1 MAKLLVL
8 EDDNTFS
15 TILKGFL
22 KKHNHEVTVADTVA
36 KATQAF
42 QESISERRP
51 FEALLL
57 DYRLPDGSAMDFIR
71 NTEQIVKST
80 PQYPF
85 PPAMIMTSVNDIRT
99 AVNALRSGVQDYITK
114 PVHHEELLPRLNE
127 LLERKPENTVQE
139 TLVKRKAPELVKL
152 PQGKSEIAK
161 KLYKYVE
168 LVGPTDLSVIIQG
181 ESGSGKEHIA
191 RAIHDLSPRRDKP
204 FVAIDCGALS
214 NELATSEFFGYKKGA
229 FTGAVQDKVGQFEMA
244 DGGTLFLDEIGNLSY
259 EIQIKLLRVIQERV
273 LTPVGG
279 LTPVKIDVRLIVAT
293 NYDLMTGAQSGEFRE
308 DLYHRLNEFK
318 IYVPPLRERIE
329 DLNLFI
335 NYFIEKTNYEL
346 GKNVTH
352 FSPELMTMLY
362 RYDWPGNLRE
372 LGNVIKRLI
381 LLTPEGEAATVDAL
395 PEDMRYSI
403 LKSAPP
409 KTNAANLK
417 KLQEEHEKEMITNVL
432 HQVRFNK
439 SKAARILQIDR
450 KTLYYKLEK
459 YQIN

>member
-22 KKHNHEVTVADTVA
+22 KKHNHEVTVTDTVA

-42 QESISERRP
+42 QESISEKRP

-191 RAIHDLSPRRDKP
+191 RAIHDLSPRKDKP

>member
-1 MAKLLVL
+1 EPAVYC
-8 EDDNTFS
+8 
-15 TILKGFL
+15 
-22 KKHNHEVTVADTVA
+22 A
-36 KATQAF
+36 
-42 QESISERRP
+42 SI
-51 FEALLL
+51 
-57 DYRLPDGSAMDFIR
+57 
-71 NTEQIVKST
+71 
-80 PQYPF
+80 
-85 PPAMIMTSVNDIRT
+85 
-99 AVNALRSGVQDYITK
+99 
-114 PVHHEELLPRLNE
+114 
-127 LLERKPENTVQE
+127 
-139 TLVKRKAPELVKL
+139 
-152 PQGKSEIAK
+152 QGKK
-161 KLYKYVE
+161 CH
-168 LVGPTDLSVIIQG
+168 
-181 ESGSGKEHIA
+181 GKEPIG
-191 RAIHDLSPRRDKP
+191 RAHHDLSPRKDKP

-372 LGNVIKRLI
+372 LGNVIK
-381 LLTPEGEAATVDAL
+381 
-395 PEDMRYSI
+395 
-403 LKSAPP
+403 
-409 KTNAANLK
+409 
-417 KLQEEHEKEMITNVL
+417 
-432 HQVRFNK
+432 
-439 SKAARILQIDR
+439 
-450 KTLYYKLEK
+450 
-459 YQIN
+459 

>member
-22 KKHNHEVTVADTVA
+22 KKHNHEVTVTDTVA

-191 RAIHDLSPRRDKP
+191 RAIHDLSPRKDKP

-346 GKNVTH
+346 GKNVKH

>member
-1 MAKLLVL
+1 
-8 EDDNTFS
+8 
-15 TILKGFL
+15 
-22 KKHNHEVTVADTVA
+22 
-36 KATQAF
+36 
-42 QESISERRP
+42 
-51 FEALLL
+51 
-57 DYRLPDGSAMDFIR
+57 
-71 NTEQIVKST
+71 ST

-191 RAIHDLSPRRDKP
+191 RAIHDLSPRKDKP

-293 NYDLMTGAQSGEFRE
+293 NYDLITGVQSGESRG

-329 DLNLFI
+329 DLSFFI
-335 NYFIEKTNYEL
+335 NYFIEKTSYEL
-346 GKNVTH
+346 RKNVTH

-362 RYDWPGNLRE
+362 RYAWPGNLRE

-381 LLTPEGEAATVDAL
+381 LRTPEGEAATVDAL

>member
-8 EDDNTFS
+8 EDDSTFS

-22 KKHNHEVTVADTVA
+22 KKHNHEVTVCDTVA
-36 KATQAF
+36 KATKL
-42 QESISERRP
+42 
-51 FEALLL
+51 FEEALDQRNLFDALLL
-57 DYRLPDGSAMDFIR
+57 DYRLPDGTGMDFIK
-71 NTEQIVKST
+71 NAQQMLKEA
-80 PQYPF
+80 PQFTF
-85 PPAMIMTSVNDIRT
+85 PPAMIMTSINDIRT
-99 AVNALRSGVQDYITK
+99 AVNALRAGVQDYITK

-127 LLERKPENTVQE
+127 LLEKKPETTHTQTVM
-139 TLVKRKAPELVKL
+139 RKAPELVKL
-152 PQGKSEIAK
+152 PQGKSEAAQ

-191 RAIHDLSPRRDKP
+191 RAIHDLSPRKDKP

-244 DGGTLFLDEIGNLSY
+244 NGGTLFLDEIGNLSY

-279 LTPVKIDVRLIVAT
+279 LNPVKIDVRLIVAT
-293 NYDLMTGAQSGEFRE
+293 NNDLLTGAQTGEFRE

-318 IYVPPLRERIE
+318 IHVPPLRERIE

-335 NYFIEKTNYEL
+335 AYFIEKTNYEL

-352 FSPELMTMLY
+352 FSPELMAMLY
-362 RYDWPGNLRE
+362 RYEWPGNLRE

-381 LLTPEGEAATVDAL
+381 LLTPEGQTATVDAL

-403 LKSAPP
+403 IKSAPP
-409 KTNAANLK
+409 KANAANLK